1 MCGCS
6 HGLKNGGLV
15 PPFSF
20 KGFMATFRCLQSGNT
35 VTFTY
40 QHDIDSMK
48 GHQGYV
54 RIDEP
59 EVTTESETRTDTAFR
74 APVIPTIKR
83 MGRPRKVANV

>member
-1 MCGCS
+1 
-6 HGLKNGGLV
+6 
-15 PPFSF
+15 
-20 KGFMATFRCLQSGNT
+20 MATFRCLQTGNT

-59 EVTTESETRTDTAFR
+59 EVTIESETRTDTAF
-74 APVIPTIKR
+74 APVMPTIKR
-83 MGRPRKVANV
+83 MGRPRKVANG

>member
-1 MCGCS
+1 MFPLS
-6 HGLKNGGLV
+6 HLR
-15 PPFSF
+15 
-20 KGFMATFRCLQSGNT
+20 GFMATFRCLQSGNT
-35 VTFTY
+35 VTFTL

-54 RIDEP
+54 RVDEP
-59 EVTTESETRTDTAFR
+59 EVTIESHDSVRTDTAFR